1 MPAIEEN
8 KDIKQKTVRVFFAVW
23 PDDEAQKQLGE
34 LVKRLRLDSLC
45 GGRKTKAENIH
56 LTLVFVGEV
65 DTSQLQTLSRVADEI
80 EASRKRAFDLVVEK
94 ICCWKRKNI
103 VHAELS
109 TVPREL
115 MDLVTALQ
123 NGLSAAAFSLEQR
136 PYKPHITL
144 MRNASCQTLPE
155 LGKRITPPIAW
166 RVREWVLVRSEQTSD
181 GSVYVPIGRWSLGT
195 SE

>member
-1 MPAIEEN
+1 MPATEEN

-23 PDDEAQKQLGE
+23 PDGEAQKQLGG
-34 LVKRLRLDSLC
+34 LVKQLRLDSLC

-65 DTSQLQTLSRVADEI
+65 DTSQLQTLNRVAGEI
-80 EASRKRAFDLVVEK
+80 EDSRTHAFDLVVEK
-94 ICCWKRKNI
+94 ICYWKRKNI

-109 TVPREL
+109 TIPCEL

-123 NGLSAAAFSLEQR
+123 KGLSAAGFLLEQR

-144 MRNASCQTLPE
+144 MRNASCHTLPE
-155 LGKRITPPIAW
+155 LGKPIGW
-166 RVREWVLVRSEQTSD
+166 RVREWVLIRSEQTSD

-195 SE
+195 PE

>member
-1 MPAIEEN
+1 MPATEEN

-23 PDDEAQKQLGE
+23 PDGEAQKQLAG
-34 LVKRLRLDSLC
+34 LVKQLRLDSLC

-80 EASRKRAFDLVVEK
+80 EDSRMHAFDLVVEK
-94 ICCWKRKNI
+94 ICYWKRKNI

-109 TVPREL
+109 TIPREL

-123 NGLSAAAFSLEQR
+123 NGLSTAGFSLEQR

-155 LGKRITPPIAW
+155 LAKPITSPIAW
-166 RVREWVLVRSEQTSD
+166 RVREWVLIRSEQTSD